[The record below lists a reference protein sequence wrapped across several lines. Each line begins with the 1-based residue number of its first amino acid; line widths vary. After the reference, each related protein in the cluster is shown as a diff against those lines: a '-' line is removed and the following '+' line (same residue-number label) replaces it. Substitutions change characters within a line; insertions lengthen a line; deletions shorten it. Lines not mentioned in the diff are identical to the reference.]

1 METDKNSTF
10 DPDLVHE
17 IFKLVWRRRAAGL
30 AFYLFLYIISL
41 RIPLS
46 RLTLTNFPA
55 DREKNDLP
63 QTMDT
68 EIVGAASASR
78 KNRPTFANATALKLS
93 CELLRVFVAEAVQ
106 RAAVIAEAED
116 LEIRILSLPKD

>member
-1 METDKNSTF
+1 MEIEKNCTF

-17 IFKLVWRRRAAGL
+17 IFKLVWRRRAA
-30 AFYLFLYIISL
+30 
-41 RIPLS
+41 
-46 RLTLTNFPA
+46 
-55 DREKNDLP
+55 DREKNELP

-106 RAAVIAEAED
+106 RAAAIAEAEGTHRIEATH
-116 LEIRILSLPKD
+116 LERILPQLLLDF